1 MKKELFQGNVI
12 VKKSKA
18 IHGYGVFATKNFKK
32 GDPIEECYL
41 LVSTKGGDKA
51 LEDYYFQVGR
61 SANGIPL
68 GFGMIYN
75 HAEDPNADYKIYRKR
90 SLMVFKASRAI
101 KKGEEIFISYG
112 DEGWFNDRKMKLKSA

>member
-1 MKKELFQGNVI
+1 MKKELFLSNI
-12 VKKSKA
+12 LVKKSKA
-18 IHGYGVFATKNFKK
+18 IHGYGVFANQHFKK
-32 GDPIEECYL
+32 GDIIEECYL
-41 LVSTKGGDKA
+41 LVSKRGGDKA

-75 HAEDPNADYKIYRKR
+75 HAEEPNADYTLHPKR
-90 SLMVFKASRAI
+90 SLMVFKASRPI

-112 DEGWFNDRKMKLKSA
+112 DEGWFNDRRMKLK